1 MLNLTLGLGVG
12 GRRGCQGVAEVG
24 PPRQTVVLCG
34 MGLGRGRRLV
44 ALNAGGRRDMELGR
58 GVAEGGGLQKEGS
71 PPKKLQGSIS
81 QNMPPQLLAQ
91 RGHQSQDQDGCSG
104 CSATPAATS
113 TGCNP

>member
-1 MLNLTLGLGVG
+1 MALELGVG

-24 PPRQTVVLCG
+24 PPRQTVVLFG

-44 ALNAGGRRDMELGR
+44 ARNAGGRRDMELGR

-81 QNMPPQLLAQ
+81 QNLPPQLLAQ
-91 RGHQSQDQDGCSG
+91 RGHQSQDQDGCS
-104 CSATPAATS
+104 ATPA
-113 TGCNP
+113 TGCTP

>member
-1 MLNLTLGLGVG
+1 MALELGAG

-24 PPRQTVVLCG
+24 PPHQTVVSCG

-44 ALNAGGRRDMELGR
+44 ARTAGGRDMELGR

-81 QNMPPQLLAQ
+81 QNLPPQLLAQ
-91 RGHQSQDQDGCSG
+91 RGHQSQDQDGCS
-104 CSATPAATS
+104 ATPA
-113 TGCNP
+113 TGCTP

>member
-1 MLNLTLGLGVG
+1 MLNLALGLGVG

-24 PPRQTVVLCG
+24 PPRQTVVLFG

-44 ALNAGGRRDMELGR
+44 ARNAGGRRDMELGR

-81 QNMPPQLLAQ
+81 QNLPPQLLAQ
-91 RGHQSQDQDGCSG
+91 RGHQSQDQDGCS
-104 CSATPAATS
+104 ATPA
-113 TGCNP
+113 TGCTP

>member
-1 MLNLTLGLGVG
+1 MALGLGVG
-12 GRRGCQGVAEVG
+12 GRRRCQGVAEVG

-44 ALNAGGRRDMELGR
+44 ARNAGGRDMELVR
-58 GVAEGGGLQKEGS
+58 GVAEGGGHQKEGS

-91 RGHQSQDQDGCSG
+91 RGHQSLDQDGCSG

>member
-1 MLNLTLGLGVG
+1 MALELGAG

-24 PPRQTVVLCG
+24 PPRQTVVSCG

-44 ALNAGGRRDMELGR
+44 ARNAGGRDMELGR
-58 GVAEGGGLQKEGS
+58 GVAEGGGLQKEES

-104 CSATPAATS
+104 CSATPA
-113 TGCNP
+113 TGCTP

>member
-1 MLNLTLGLGVG
+1 MALELGVG

-24 PPRQTVVLCG
+24 PPRQPVVSCG

-44 ALNAGGRRDMELGR
+44 ARTAGGRDMELGR

-91 RGHQSQDQDGCSG
+91 RGHQSQDQDGCS
-104 CSATPAATS
+104 ATPA
-113 TGCNP
+113 TGCTP